1 MLHAGP
7 AVMKCQGQVQCSCC
21 WPMISLLHGCWLMTL
36 SGSCLQEQWVREL
49 TSQGRPVPLRLA
61 HPVPAQMLPAAQLS
75 QHPERLSPGTCS
87 HSETPAYTT
96 HTNHRSVHWLK
107 LRNTALQ
114 PVCTCTQPHAH
125 LAIHTP
131 CSIGQNSASEV
142 TFSTCLVVSSDFII
156 PVVNAIWPSLC
167 LSCASL
173 S

>member
-1 MLHAGP
+1 ME
-7 AVMKCQGQVQCSCC
+7 CQGQVHCSCC
-21 WPMISLLHGCWLMTL
+21 WPMISLLQDCWLIIL
-36 SGSCLQEQWVREL
+36 SGSCQQEQRFKEL

-87 HSETPAYTT
+87 HSETPAHAM
-96 HTNHRSVHWLK
+96 HTICKSVHWLK

-114 PVCTCTQPHAH
+114 SVCTCTQSHMH

-131 CSIGQNSASEV
+131 RSIEQNSASEV
-142 TFSTCLVVSSDFII
+142 TFSTCLVISNDFMI
-156 PVVNAIWPSLC
+156 PVVNTVWPSLC